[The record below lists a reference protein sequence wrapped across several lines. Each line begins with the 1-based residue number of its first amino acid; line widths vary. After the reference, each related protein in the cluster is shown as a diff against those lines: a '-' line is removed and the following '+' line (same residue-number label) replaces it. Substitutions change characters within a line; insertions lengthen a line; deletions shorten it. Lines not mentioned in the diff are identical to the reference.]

1 MGGAGEMRF
10 IGLHKFPLTAWAV
23 LATGVALSVTGWYSV
38 REAVHRQNSARFERL
53 RDRVVQAIDARFSP
67 VEEAL
72 HAGRV
77 LVPDDDELSPQH
89 WRSFADATMPF
100 LDRGIVGIGYV
111 QRLARSDLNALERRM
126 RNAGVSNFTAERKG
140 VEDPV
145 YIVTEIEPLARNGPA
160 LGKDVGSGV
169 TRRAAAEEA
178 MRTGNA
184 AITRPIPVIEGTGKV
199 PGSLLFLP
207 VYRRGIEL
215 VDAATRTQALRGWV
229 YASIRVDL
237 LMQGVAAVA
246 DGQVQLSVSDLEDGA
261 GGVAVFST
269 AESGFLHPPAFGTVV
284 RLPVYGR
291 TWFVRLETTPV
302 FDTRGST
309 AIAWIILSG
318 GSLVSLLAM
327 GFAAVVLES
336 RGRALE
342 NRDRAEAKAKKLALV
357 ASHTAS
363 AVLITDVDW
372 RIEWANESF
381 LKFFGFTFEEIKG
394 RRPGELLHG
403 AESSPVTVAAIDAA
417 CARGEPFRGEIVNYT
432 KTGEVRWVE
441 LDIQPIKDEK
451 NRVQGYMALQLDLTD
466 RKRIQQTLA
475 QKEAEFRF
483 IFESSPIGL
492 SCRWVAADGT
502 ERRRLTNDAHVAL
515 LGISREQSS
524 DRTIFQRISDPEQWA
539 AQQELYQRLERRE
552 IDRFSIEKRYLRLDG
567 SVVWGELTF
576 HRFWNHDGS
585 FQEVSTVVD
594 LTQLK
599 LQAAEL
605 SAAKEA
611 AEAANRAKSQFLAMM
626 SHEIRTPMNGVIGM
640 TSLLLDSSLTAEQ
653 RDYAQTIQ
661 TSGEALLTIINDI
674 LDFSKIE
681 SGRFELEHTEFTL
694 RPCIEAAFDLL
705 APKASEKKLDLRL
718 EMEDTVPATIRSD
731 PTRLRQILVNLLGNA
746 VKFTAAGEVVLTVK
760 SAGKHGSR
768 VELAFAVRDT
778 GIGIPVEAMERLFQS
793 FSQVDAS
800 TSRRFGGTGLGL
812 VISKR
817 LAEMMGGRM
826 WVESEI
832 GKGSTFFFT
841 IHVEP
846 VATQW
851 RPSRVLAKSELS
863 GRRLLVVDDNAT
875 NRRILTDVATT
886 WGMHVTGA
894 GTGSDALGC
903 LAKTG
908 WFDVAVLDIEMPDI
922 AGVALAQE
930 IRRTR
935 GGATLPL
942 LILATKPA
950 AVADR
955 TFFSAILPKPVKPE
969 QLYVALVD
977 VLKQRTPVTGA
988 TLDAIAPPKPV
999 AVRTERLLIAE
1010 DNPVNQKVAL
1020 LIVGKLGFRADVA
1033 VNGREVIAAVQR
1045 DLYDIIMM
1053 DVQMPDMDGLAAA
1066 REIRRLSAGG
1076 PSSPWIIAVT
1086 ANAMPSDREA
1096 CFAAGMDDY
1105 LSKPIIADELSA
1117 ALERAC
1123 AARRRAPDGLKS

>member
-1 MGGAGEMRF
+1 MGGAGDMKF
-10 IGLHKFPLTAWAV
+10 FGLHKFPLTAWAV
-23 LATGVALSVTGWYSV
+23 LATGIALSLTGWFSV
-38 REAVHRQNSARFERL
+38 REAIGRQNSARFERL

-67 VEEAL
+67 VEQAL
-72 HAGRV
+72 HAGRI
-77 LVPDDDELSPQH
+77 LIPDDDELLPQQ
-89 WRSFADATMPF
+89 WRTFADSTMPF
-100 LDRGIVGIGYV
+100 LDRGIVGIGFV
-111 QRLARSDLNALERRM
+111 QRVARADLNALERRM
-126 RNAGVSNFTAERKG
+126 RNAGISNFTAERKG

-145 YIVTEIEPLARNGPA
+145 YIVTAIEPLARNQPA
-160 LGKDVGSGV
+160 LGKDIGSGV

-178 MRTGNA
+178 MRSGHA
-184 AITRPIPVIEGTGKV
+184 VITKPILVIEGSGKV

-207 VYRRGIEL
+207 VYRNGVTL
-215 VDAATRTQALRGWV
+215 GDAAARMQALRGWV

-237 LMQGVAAVA
+237 LMQGVATVA
-246 DGQVQLSVSDLEDGA
+246 DGQVQLAVSDLEDGA
-261 GGVAVFST
+261 GSSPIFST
-269 AESGFLHPPAFGTVV
+269 GESAPMNPPAFQTLV
-284 RLPVYGR
+284 RLPMYGR
-291 TWFVRLETTPV
+291 TWFVRLETTPA
-302 FDTRGST
+302 FDARGSS
-309 AIAWIILSG
+309 AIAWIILSAG
-318 GSLVSLLAM
+318 ALVSLLAT
-327 GFAAVVLES
+327 GFAIVVLES

-342 NRDRAEAKAKKLALV
+342 NRDRAEAEVKKLALV
-357 ASHTAS
+357 ASRTAS
-363 AVLITDVDW
+363 AVLITDVNW
-372 RIEWANESF
+372 HIEWANESF
-381 LKFFGFTFEEIKG
+381 LKFFGFTFDEIKG
-394 RRPGELLHG
+394 RRPGDLLHG

-417 CARGEPFRGEIVNYT
+417 CARGESFRGEIVNYT
-432 KTGEVRWVE
+432 KTGEIRWVE
-441 LDIQPIKDEK
+441 LDIQPIKDDQ

-483 IFESSPIGL
+483 IFESAPIGL

-502 ERRRLTNDAHVAL
+502 ERRRLTNDAHVTL

-524 DRTIFQRISDPEQWA
+524 DRTVFQRISDPEQWA
-539 AQQELYQRLERRE
+539 VQQELYQRLERRE

-576 HRFWNHDGS
+576 HRFWNHDGG
-585 FQEVSTVVD
+585 FQEVSAVVD

-605 SAAKEA
+605 SSAKEA

-640 TSLLLDSSLTAEQ
+640 TSLLLDSPLTPEQ
-653 RDYAQTIQ
+653 RDYAETIQ
-661 TSGEALLTIINDI
+661 TSGETLLTIINDI

-681 SGRFELEHTEFTL
+681 SGRFELERTEFTL
-694 RPCIEAAFDLL
+694 RPCIEAALDVL
-705 APKASEKKLDLRL
+705 APKATEKKLELRF
-718 EMEDTVPATIRSD
+718 EMDDAVPGSVRGD
-731 PTRLRQILVNLLGNA
+731 PTRLRQILMNLVGNA
-746 VKFTAAGEVVLTVK
+746 VKFTATGEVALTVK
-760 SAGKHGSR
+760 SAGRHGGR
-768 VELAFAVRDT
+768 VELLFAVRDT
-778 GIGIPVEAMERLFQS
+778 GIGIPIEAMERLFQS

-841 IHVEP
+841 VYVEP
-846 VATQW
+846 ISTQW

-863 GRRLLVVDDNAT
+863 GRRLLVVDDIAA
-875 NRRILTDVATT
+875 NRRILTDTATT

-908 WFDVAVLDIEMPDI
+908 WFDVAVLDIEMPAV

-930 IRRTR
+930 IRGTR

-942 LILATKPA
+942 VLLATKPA
-950 AVADR
+950 ALAES
-955 TFFSAILPKPVKPE
+955 TLFSAVLPNPVRPE
-969 QLYVALVD
+969 QLYATLVE
-977 VLKQRTPVTGA
+977 VLKQRAPGGTP
-988 TLDAIAPPKPV
+988 DAIAPPA
-999 AVRTERLLIAE
+999 AVGPRAVRLLIAE
-1010 DNPVNQKVAL
+1010 DNTVNQKVAL

-1033 VNGREVIAAVQR
+1033 ANGREVIAAVQR
-1045 DLYDIIMM
+1045 ERYDIILM

-1066 REIRRLSAGG
+1066 REIRTLTAGTS
-1076 PSSPWIIAVT
+1076 SSPWIIAVT
-1086 ANAMPSDREA
+1086 ANAMPSDRES
-1096 CFAAGMDDY
+1096 CLAAGMDDY
-1105 LSKPIIADELSA
+1105 ISKPIIADELSV

-1123 AARRRAPDGLKS
+1123 AAVRRLGRDRSTS